1 MIRLAGVRTHN
12 LKNIDVE
19 FPQGCLSVVTG
30 VSGSGKSSLVFS
42 TLYSEAYRLYLESLS
57 GFARQHLEQLPRAEI
72 DEATN
77 LAPAI
82 AIRQNR
88 GRPGRRSTVASITG
102 VMSPLQTI
110 YASMASVFCP
120 ECRQQII
127 PYTPASLARQL
138 ADNKPCGPLIILAP
152 LIRWKDRDWHQLL
165 QQFQEQGFN
174 RIREHGKI
182 RRLEA
187 SILSS
192 ASDSELVIDR
202 ISDPAND
209 QMRLQDALK
218 LAFKCGLGFLRILD
232 DKSRSFD
239 FFQNLCCQSCQTE
252 YQAPSFALFSW
263 QHPAGACPTCQGSG
277 TVSLPDLNKIIPDQ
291 RSSLAKRGL
300 CLLNSGSAAEH
311 WYSLFEAAAR
321 KTDIPIERLFKDYS
335 EEDYDWLI
343 SGDRQEFIGI
353 QGYLSWLESKQHLS
367 RYRIQRS
374 RYLQHSDC
382 PDCKGGRFAPHI
394 HAYRLDGTSL
404 PELLRKPVSDLRQQL
419 QKIAA
424 KDRRTEAGKSRI
436 CGELFR
442 ELEELLSC
450 LERLGAGYLS
460 LDRKADSLSGGELQK
475 IHLARCLSSQL
486 TRTLYCLDE
495 PSSALHAVDREQLSA
510 ELRRLCQTGN
520 TVVMVEHDSALISM
534 ADHTIQLGPGSG
546 EAGGYLSH
554 PVQPAAAHRRSGQKQ
569 KVPFSPESH
578 PCWLTLSGPSVH
590 HLKKF
595 NFRAPLGKIT
605 VICGPSGS
613 GKSTLLYHCL
623 LPSLQ
628 RTLTGTPKP
637 DSFSD
642 KKTGVL
648 TLPANSPLLP
658 ESVYFV
664 DQSPLAGNQ
673 RSVLLTWLNV
683 WDTVRKELAKQ
694 ERARHQGMN
703 AGYFSF
709 NRAGGRC
716 DSCLG
721 LGFISENLSFLGDVR
736 MTCPDCQGKRFSDK
750 ALSVYYRGKN
760 IHDMMQM
767 TAADALV
774 FFKDLPTVAG
784 ALRTVTDLGLGYMR
798 LGQTSSSYSGGEIQ
812 RLKLAD
818 ILRKHDSDHPAC
830 FLLDEP
836 ASGLA
841 DEDIHA
847 LLLHFRTL
855 CSAGHSMI
863 IVTHHLALLRSADYL
878 LELGPCG
885 GDQGGQLLY
894 QGTPEKIIKCNHSIT
909 GKFLQKDSFSTLQTG
924 DPGK

>member
-1 MIRLAGVRTHN
+1 M
-12 LKNIDVE
+12 
-19 FPQGCLSVVTG
+19 
-30 VSGSGKSSLVFS
+30 
-42 TLYSEAYRLYLESLS
+42 
-57 GFARQHLEQLPRAEI
+57 
-72 DEATN
+72 
-77 LAPAI
+77 
-82 AIRQNR
+82 
-88 GRPGRRSTVASITG
+88 
-102 VMSPLQTI
+102 
-110 YASMASVFCP
+110 
-120 ECRQQII
+120 
-127 PYTPASLARQL
+127 
-138 ADNKPCGPLIILAP
+138 
-152 LIRWKDRDWHQLL
+152 
-165 QQFQEQGFN
+165 
-174 RIREHGKI
+174 
-182 RRLEA
+182 
-187 SILSS
+187 
-192 ASDSELVIDR
+192 
-202 ISDPAND
+202 
-209 QMRLQDALK
+209 
-218 LAFKCGLGFLRILD
+218 
-232 DKSRSFD
+232 
-239 FFQNLCCQSCQTE
+239 
-252 YQAPSFALFSW
+252 
-263 QHPAGACPTCQGSG
+263 
-277 TVSLPDLNKIIPDQ
+277 
-291 RSSLAKRGL
+291 
-300 CLLNSGSAAEH
+300 
-311 WYSLFEAAAR
+311 
-321 KTDIPIERLFKDYS
+321 
-335 EEDYDWLI
+335 
-343 SGDRQEFIGI
+343 
-353 QGYLSWLESKQHLS
+353 
-367 RYRIQRS
+367 
-374 RYLQHSDC
+374 
-382 PDCKGGRFAPHI
+382 
-394 HAYRLDGTSL
+394 
-404 PELLRKPVSDLRQQL
+404 
-419 QKIAA
+419 
-424 KDRRTEAGKSRI
+424 
-436 CGELFR
+436 
-442 ELEELLSC
+442 
-450 LERLGAGYLS
+450 
-460 LDRKADSLSGGELQK
+460 
-475 IHLARCLSSQL
+475 
-486 TRTLYCLDE
+486 
-495 PSSALHAVDREQLSA
+495 
-510 ELRRLCQTGN
+510 
-520 TVVMVEHDSALISM
+520 
-534 ADHTIQLGPGSG
+534 
-546 EAGGYLSH
+546 
-554 PVQPAAAHRRSGQKQ
+554 
-569 KVPFSPESH
+569 
-578 PCWLTLSGPSVH
+578 
-590 HLKKF
+590 
-595 NFRAPLGKIT
+595 
-605 VICGPSGS
+605 
-613 GKSTLLYHCL
+613 
-623 LPSLQ
+623 
-628 RTLTGTPKP
+628 
-637 DSFSD
+637 
-642 KKTGVL
+642 L

-798 LGQTSSSYSGGEIQ
+798 PGQTSSSYSGGEIQ